1 MVTVGSDEEVTVLAL
16 AIAASV
22 HAITRD
28 WRYIIESRGRGS
40 HKSSGRSVAEVNG
53 LGAR

>member
-1 MVTVGSDEEVTVLAL
+1 MVTVGSDEEVMMPAL

-22 HAITRD
+22 NAVTRD
-28 WRYIIESRGRGS
+28 WKYIIEGRGLGFYQTS
-40 HKSSGRSVAEVNG
+40 DRAVAEVNG